1 MSFQVSLNNPPPH
14 PLCQSLC
21 ISDGTQGYK
30 GCYLFVLVFFVFF
43 LSCFSLNFFSAVVFL
58 FVHWDVGGPFY
69 FLFFL
74 TSILSLFVLFFFLHA
89 FFCYAVWEKTG
100 LRKIVWKDIVYIWL
114 KEFVVGL
121 MMLLLFLHK
130 ALILG
135 KI

>member
-1 MSFQVSLNNPPPH
+1 MIGNIVVFPSQPQQPPPPH

-43 LSCFSLNFFSAVVFL
+43 CHVSLLTFFSAVVFL

-89 FFCYAVWEKTG
+89 FFL
-100 LRKIVWKDIVYIWL
+100 LRSMGENWSKKNRLKRHRVHLTLRVCSRVDDVIVVL
-114 KEFVVGL
+114 V
-121 MMLLLFLHK
+121 
-130 ALILG
+130 
-135 KI
+135 